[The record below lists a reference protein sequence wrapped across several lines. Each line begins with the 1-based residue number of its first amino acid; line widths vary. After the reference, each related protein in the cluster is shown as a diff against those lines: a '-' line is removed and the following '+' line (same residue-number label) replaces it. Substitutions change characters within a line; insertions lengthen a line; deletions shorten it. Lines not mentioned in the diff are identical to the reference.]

1 MSAGPRVP
9 GRAALVLVPHE
20 PTLDPRVHYTAAS
33 LAKRYS
39 VTVLATVQKGEERPE
54 GNQPQAAY
62 STERIP
68 YRKDMGALRMALF
81 FFALWLK
88 SGPRQRTGGADSEGS
103 ALRGLR
109 LALSVLRFTLQASDL
124 MYRRAVRAA
133 VAPDVVYCHDLYCL
147 QAGVMLKRRWGA
159 RLVYDSHEYYPYRH
173 LSRGFTGV
181 IHAYEAVLVREV
193 DAYIT
198 VSPQLA
204 EELERVY
211 GVGPVHAIPN
221 VEPVPHPRPPVPTSE
236 LSRLADGRLKILYQ
250 GAFAEGRGLEEVLR
264 EWTGVDG
271 TRVALFLR
279 GPRNAWREQLERRA
293 EELGLLGKSVYFLS
307 PVLEKDLIA
316 AAQEADIGLIPYKGD
331 LPSYR
336 FACPNKL
343 SQYLH
348 AGLAI
353 LANRIPFVEQL
364 VARGQAGVCYDVD
377 EPGSFARAVE
387 ALLSDGFGIERF
399 RRNAH
404 EFAGNEYSWERYE
417 DVLLSLVRPR

>member
-1 MSAGPRVP
+1 
-9 GRAALVLVPHE
+9 VLVPHE

-68 YRKDMGALRMALF
+68 YRRDMGAVRMAVLF
-81 FFALWLK
+81 IALWLR
-88 SGPRQRTGGADSEGS
+88 SGRRRKTGDTASQRSTRG
-103 ALRGLR
+103 GLR

-124 MYRRAVRAA
+124 LYRRAVRGTMAS
-133 VAPDVVYCHDLYCL
+133 DVIYCHDLYCL
-147 QAGVMLKRRWGA
+147 PAGVMLKRRWGA

-173 LSRGFTGV
+173 VSRGFTAA
-181 IHAYEAVLVREV
+181 IRACEAVLVREV
-193 DAYIT
+193 DVYIT

-204 EELERVY
+204 GELERVY
-211 GVGPVHAIPN
+211 GVRPVHAIPN
-221 VEPVPHPRPPVPTSE
+221 VEPSPPSTSPVPISE
-236 LSRLADGRLKILYQ
+236 LSRLADGRLELLYQ
-250 GAFAEGRGLEEVLR
+250 GTFAEGRGLEEVLR
-264 EWTGVDG
+264 EWTSVDG

-279 GPRNAWREQLERRA
+279 GPQNEWRKELERLA
-293 EELGLLGKSVYFLS
+293 EELGLLGKSVYFLA
-307 PVLEKDLIA
+307 PVLEKDLIG
-316 AAQEADIGLIPYKGD
+316 AAQEADVGLIPYKGD

-353 LANRIPFVEQL
+353 LANRIPYVEQ
-364 VARGQAGVCYDVD
+364 VVVQGQAGLCYDVD

-387 ALLSDGFGIERF
+387 ALIADRPGVERF
-399 RRNAH
+399 RRHAL
-404 EFAGNEYSWERYE
+404 EFARREYSWERYE
-417 DVLLSLVRPR
+417 DALLALVEAR

>member
-1 MSAGPRVP
+1 MTG
-9 GRAALVLVPHE
+9 ALVLAPHE

-33 LAKRYS
+33 LARRYS
-39 VTVLATVQKGEERPE
+39 VTVLATVQETEERPDE
-54 GNQPQAAY
+54 NRPQAAY

-81 FFALWLK
+81 FFALWL
-88 SGPRQRTGGADSEGS
+88 RTGPGRRSGRASSEGS

-109 LALSVLRFTLQASDL
+109 SALSVLRFTFQASDL
-124 MYRRAVRAA
+124 LYRRAMGGAGAPA
-133 VAPDVVYCHDLYCL
+133 VIYCHDLYCL

-173 LSRGFTGV
+173 LAPGFTGM
-181 IHAYEAVLVREV
+181 IRAYEAVLVREV
-193 DAYIT
+193 DVYIT

-204 EELERVY
+204 GELERVY

-221 VEPVPHPRPPVPTSE
+221 VEPLPDPGLPVPTSE
-236 LSRLADGRLKILYQ
+236 MSGLADGRLTILYQ
-250 GAFAEGRGLEEVLR
+250 GTFAEGRGLDEVLR
-264 EWTGVDG
+264 EWAGVDG

-279 GPRNAWREQLERRA
+279 GPRNEWSERLERLA
-293 EELGLLGKSVYFLS
+293 EELGLLGKSVYFLP

-316 AAQEADIGLIPYKGD
+316 AAQEADVGLIPYKGD
-331 LPSYR
+331 RPSYR

-353 LANRIPFVEQL
+353 LANRIPYVEQV
-364 VARGQAGVCYDVD
+364 VARGQAGLCYDVD
-377 EPGSFARAVE
+377 EPGAFARAVE
-387 ALLSDGFGIERF
+387 ALIADRPGTERF
-399 RRNAH
+399 RRNALG
-404 EFAGNEYSWERYE
+404 FAGSEYNWDRYE
-417 DVLLSLVRPR
+417 DMLLALVEPR

>member
-1 MSAGPRVP
+1 MSTSLDARP
-9 GRAALVLVPHE
+9 GLLVLVPHE
-20 PTLDPRVHYTAAS
+20 PTLDPRVHYTAES

-39 VTVLATVQKGEERPE
+39 VSVLATVQETEERPE
-54 GNQPQAAY
+54 ENQPEASY

-68 YRKDMGALRMALF
+68 YRRDAGALRMAVSFL
-81 FFALWLK
+81 ALWLRG
-88 SGPRQRTGGADSEGS
+88 GPRRGAGCPMSEGS
-103 ALRGLR
+103 ALQGLR
-109 LALSVLRFTLQASDL
+109 WALSVLRFTFQASDL
-124 MYRRAVRAA
+124 LYRRAIRVDRAPA
-133 VAPDVVYCHDLYCL
+133 VIYCHDLYCL

-159 RLVYDSHEYYPYRH
+159 RLIYDSHEYYPYRH
-173 LSRGFTGV
+173 LLRGFTGL
-181 IHAYEAVLVREV
+181 IAAYEAVLVGRV

-204 EELERVY
+204 SELERVY
-211 GVGPVHAIPN
+211 GAGPVHAIPN
-221 VEPVPHPRPPVPTSE
+221 VEPVPDPRPPTPMSE
-236 LSRLADGRLKILYQ
+236 MTGVAHGRLKVLYQ
-250 GAFAEGRGLEEVLR
+250 GTFAEGRGLEEVLR

-279 GPRNAWREQLERRA
+279 GPQNEWREALERLA
-293 EELGLLGKSVYFLS
+293 EELGLLGKSVYVLP
-307 PVLEKDLIA
+307 PVLEKDLIG

-353 LANRIPFVEQL
+353 LANRIPFVEQT
-364 VARGQAGVCYDVD
+364 VARGQAGLCYDVD

-387 ALLSDGFGIERF
+387 ALTADRPGVERL
-399 RRNAH
+399 RRNALG
-404 EFAGNEYSWERYE
+404 FAQSEYSWERYE
-417 DVLLSLVRPR
+417 DVLLALVEPR